1 MMAIS
6 CRNRAREKRE
16 YLKKHANEFV
26 ANSPIGLRETKRNK
40 KKAKKNDDREIDSKN
55 FDEEMEQITDNT
67 FDLET
72 NSRTTLDETQD
83 SQSMKRRNSRKR
95 RANESDSSENDS
107 GNYKLDGFMQSDEGG
122 T

>member
-1 MMAIS
+1 MAIS

-55 FDEEMEQITDNT
+55 FDEEME
-67 FDLET
+67 
-72 NSRTTLDETQD
+72 
-83 SQSMKRRNSRKR
+83 
-95 RANESDSSENDS
+95 
-107 GNYKLDGFMQSDEGG
+107 
-122 T
+122 